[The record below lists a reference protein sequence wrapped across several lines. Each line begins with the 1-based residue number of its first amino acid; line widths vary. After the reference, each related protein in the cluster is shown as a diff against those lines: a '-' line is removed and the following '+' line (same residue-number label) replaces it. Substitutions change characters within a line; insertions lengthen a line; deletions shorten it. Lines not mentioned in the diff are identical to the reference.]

1 MEEKDKIAKLIVA
14 LGKLSSTQPR
24 EFKLIEGLNQSESG
38 VFRAMTQIVAEKP
51 GTELFGLSELNS
63 YLNFT
68 RPNLSQTINK
78 LEDKGYVERVVLK
91 DDRRVTY
98 IRLTE
103 NGLKT
108 VTDGFKEVFLRL
120 EKISKILGEE
130 DTEKLIDLVV
140 RFCDA
145 FEQTREMTKSE
156 K

>member
-1 MEEKDKIAKLIVA
+1 MDHKDKIAKLIVA
-14 LGKLSSTQPR
+14 LGKFSSQPR
-24 EFKLIEGLNQSESG
+24 EFKLIDGLNASESG

-108 VTDGFKEVFLRL
+108 VTDGFNEVFSRL

-130 DTEKLIDLVV
+130 DTEKLIDLVL

-145 FEQTREMTKSE
+145 FEKSRVITE
-156 K
+156 

>member
-1 MEEKDKIAKLIVA
+1 MDNKDKIAKLIFA
-14 LGKLSSTQPR
+14 LGKFSIQPK
-24 EFKLIEGLNQSESG
+24 EFKLIDGLNASERG
-38 VFRAMTQIVAEKP
+38 VFRAMTQIIAEKP

-98 IRLTE
+98 IWLTE

-108 VTDGFKEVFLRL
+108 VTDGFNDLFSRL

-130 DTEKLIDLVV
+130 DTEKLIDLVL

-145 FEQTREMTKSE
+145 YEKTSE
-156 K
+156 VTE

>member
-1 MEEKDKIAKLIVA
+1 MDNKDKIAKLIFA
-14 LGKLSSTQPR
+14 LGKFSIQPK
-24 EFKLIEGLNQSESG
+24 EFKLIDGLNASERG
-38 VFRAMTQIVAEKP
+38 VFRAMTQIIAEKP

-68 RPNLSQTINK
+68 RPNLPQTINK

-108 VTDGFKEVFLRL
+108 VTDGFNDLFSRL

-130 DTEKLIDLVV
+130 DTEKLIDLVL

-145 FEQTREMTKSE
+145 YEKTSE
-156 K
+156 VTE

>member
-1 MEEKDKIAKLIVA
+1 MDNKDKIAKLIFA
-14 LGKLSSTQPR
+14 LGKFSIQPK
-24 EFKLIEGLNQSESG
+24 EFKLIDGLNASERG
-38 VFRAMTQIVAEKP
+38 VFRAMTQIIAEKP

-103 NGLKT
+103 NGLRT
-108 VTDGFKEVFLRL
+108 VTDGFNDLFSRL

-130 DTEKLIDLVV
+130 DTEKLIDLVL

-145 FEQTREMTKSE
+145 YEKTSE
-156 K
+156 VTE

>member
-1 MEEKDKIAKLIVA
+1 MDNKDKIAKLIFA
-14 LGKLSSTQPR
+14 LGKFSIQPK
-24 EFKLIEGLNQSESG
+24 EFKLIDGLNASERG
-38 VFRAMTQIVAEKP
+38 VFRAMTQIIAEKP

-98 IRLTE
+98 IWLTE

-108 VTDGFKEVFLRL
+108 VTDGFNDLFSRL

-130 DTEKLIDLVV
+130 DTEKLIDLVL
-140 RFCDA
+140 RFGDA
-145 FEQTREMTKSE
+145 YEKTSE
-156 K
+156 VTE

>member
-1 MEEKDKIAKLIVA
+1 MDNKDKIAKLIFA
-14 LGKLSSTQPR
+14 LGKFSIQPK
-24 EFKLIEGLNQSESG
+24 EFKLIDGLNASERG
-38 VFRAMTQIVAEKP
+38 VFRAMTQIIAEKP

-108 VTDGFKEVFLRL
+108 VTDGFNDLFSRL

-130 DTEKLIDLVV
+130 DTEKLIDLVL

-145 FEQTREMTKSE
+145 YEKTSE
-156 K
+156 VTE

>member
-1 MEEKDKIAKLIVA
+1 MDNKDKIAKLIFA
-14 LGKLSSTQPR
+14 LGKFSIQPK
-24 EFKLIEGLNQSESG
+24 EFKLIDGLNASESG

-108 VTDGFKEVFLRL
+108 VTDGFNDLFSRL

-130 DTEKLIDLVV
+130 DTEKLIDLVL

-145 FEQTREMTKSE
+145 YE
-156 K
+156 KTSDVTE

>member
-1 MEEKDKIAKLIVA
+1 MDNKDKIAKLIFA
-14 LGKLSSTQPR
+14 LGKFSIKPK
-24 EFKLIEGLNQSESG
+24 EFKLIDGLNASERG
-38 VFRAMTQIVAEKP
+38 VFRAMTQIIAEKP

-108 VTDGFKEVFLRL
+108 VTDGFNDLFSRL

-130 DTEKLIDLVV
+130 DTEKLIDLVL

-145 FEQTREMTKSE
+145 YEKTSE
-156 K
+156 VTE

>member
-1 MEEKDKIAKLIVA
+1 MDNKDKIAKLIFA
-14 LGKLSSTQPR
+14 LGKFSIQPK
-24 EFKLIEGLNQSESG
+24 EFKLIDGLNASEKG
-38 VFRAMTQIVAEKP
+38 VFRAMTQIIAEKP

-108 VTDGFKEVFLRL
+108 VTDGFNDLFSRL

-130 DTEKLIDLVV
+130 DTEKLIDLVL

-145 FEQTREMTKSE
+145 YEKTSE
-156 K
+156 VTE

>member
-1 MEEKDKIAKLIVA
+1 MDNKDKIAKLIFA
-14 LGKLSSTQPR
+14 FGKFSIQPK
-24 EFKLIEGLNQSESG
+24 EFKLIDGLNASEKG
-38 VFRAMTQIVAEKP
+38 VFRAMTQIIAEKP

-108 VTDGFKEVFLRL
+108 VTDGFNDLFSRL

-130 DTEKLIDLVV
+130 DTEKLIDLVL

-145 FEQTREMTKSE
+145 YEKTSE
-156 K
+156 VTE

>member
-1 MEEKDKIAKLIVA
+1 MDNKDKIAKLIFA
-14 LGKLSSTQPR
+14 LGKFSIQPK
-24 EFKLIEGLNQSESG
+24 EFKLIDGLNASEKG
-38 VFRAMTQIVAEKP
+38 VFRAMTQIIAEKP

-108 VTDGFKEVFLRL
+108 VTDGFNDLFSRL

-130 DTEKLIDLVV
+130 DTEKLIDLVL

-145 FEQTREMTKSE
+145 YE
-156 K
+156 KTSDVTE

>member
-1 MEEKDKIAKLIVA
+1 MDNKDKIAKLIFA
-14 LGKLSSTQPR
+14 LGKFSIQPK
-24 EFKLIEGLNQSESG
+24 EFKLIDGLNASESG

-51 GTELFGLSELNS
+51 GTDLFGLSELNS

-108 VTDGFKEVFLRL
+108 VTDGFNDLFSRL

-130 DTEKLIDLVV
+130 DTEKLIDLVL

-145 FEQTREMTKSE
+145 YE
-156 K
+156 KTSDVTE

>member
-1 MEEKDKIAKLIVA
+1 MDNKDKIAKLIFA
-14 LGKLSSTQPR
+14 LGKFSIQPK
-24 EFKLIEGLNQSESG
+24 EFKLIDGLNASERG
-38 VFRAMTQIVAEKP
+38 VFRAMTQIIAEKP

-91 DDRRVTY
+91 DDRRITY

-108 VTDGFKEVFLRL
+108 VTDGFNDLFSRL

-130 DTEKLIDLVV
+130 DTEKLIDLVL

-145 FEQTREMTKSE
+145 YEKTSE
-156 K
+156 VTE

>member
-1 MEEKDKIAKLIVA
+1 MDNKDKIAKLIFA
-14 LGKLSSTQPR
+14 LGKFSIQPK
-24 EFKLIEGLNQSESG
+24 EFKLIDGLNASESG

-108 VTDGFKEVFLRL
+108 VTDGFNDLFSRL
-120 EKISKILGEE
+120 EKLSKILGEE
-130 DTEKLIDLVV
+130 DTEKLIDLVL

-145 FEQTREMTKSE
+145 YEKTSE
-156 K
+156 VTE

>member
-1 MEEKDKIAKLIVA
+1 MDNKDKIAKLIFA
-14 LGKLSSTQPR
+14 LGKFSIQPK
-24 EFKLIEGLNQSESG
+24 EFKLIDGLNASERG
-38 VFRAMTQIVAEKP
+38 VFRAMTQIIAEKP

-108 VTDGFKEVFLRL
+108 VTDGFNDLFSRL

-130 DTEKLIDLVV
+130 DTEKLIDLVL
-140 RFCDA
+140 RLCDA
-145 FEQTREMTKSE
+145 YEKTSE
-156 K
+156 VTE

>member
-1 MEEKDKIAKLIVA
+1 MDNKDKIAKLIFA
-14 LGKLSSTQPR
+14 LGKFSIQPK
-24 EFKLIEGLNQSESG
+24 EFKLIDGLNASERG
-38 VFRAMTQIVAEKP
+38 VFRAMTQIIAEKP

-108 VTDGFKEVFLRL
+108 VTDGFNDLFSSL

-130 DTEKLIDLVV
+130 DTEKLIDLVL

-145 FEQTREMTKSE
+145 YEKTSE
-156 K
+156 VTE

>member
-1 MEEKDKIAKLIVA
+1 MDDKEKVVKMLIA
-14 LGKLSSTQPR
+14 LGKFSIQPR
-24 EFKLIEGLNQSESG
+24 EFKLIDGLNASESG
-38 VFRAMTQIVAEKP
+38 VFRAMTQIVAAKP
-51 GTELFGLSELNS
+51 GTELFGLSELNG

-108 VTDGFKEVFLRL
+108 VTDGFDEIYTRL

-130 DTEKLIDLVV
+130 DTEKLVDLVL

-145 FEQTREMTKSE
+145 FEKSRELPE
-156 K
+156 

>member
-1 MEEKDKIAKLIVA
+1 MDNKDKIAKLIVA
-14 LGKLSSTQPR
+14 LGKFSIQPK
-24 EFKLIEGLNQSESG
+24 EFKLIDGLNASESG

-108 VTDGFKEVFLRL
+108 VTDGFNEVFSRL

-130 DTEKLIDLVV
+130 DTEKLIDLVL

-145 FEQTREMTKSE
+145 FEKSREMTE
-156 K
+156 

>member
-1 MEEKDKIAKLIVA
+1 MDNKDKIAKLIFA
-14 LGKLSSTQPR
+14 LGKFSIQTK
-24 EFKLIEGLNQSESG
+24 EFKLIDGLNASEKG
-38 VFRAMTQIVAEKP
+38 VLRAMTQIIAEKP

-108 VTDGFKEVFLRL
+108 VTDGFNDLFSRL

-130 DTEKLIDLVV
+130 DTEKLIDLVL

-145 FEQTREMTKSE
+145 YE
-156 K
+156 KTSDVTE

>member
-1 MEEKDKIAKLIVA
+1 MDNKDKIAKLIFA
-14 LGKLSSTQPR
+14 LGKFSIQPK
-24 EFKLIEGLNQSESG
+24 ELKLIDGLNASESG

-78 LEDKGYVERVVLK
+78 LEDKGYVERVVLT

-108 VTDGFKEVFLRL
+108 VTDGFNDLFSRL

-130 DTEKLIDLVV
+130 DTEKLIDLVL

-145 FEQTREMTKSE
+145 YEKTSE
-156 K
+156 VTE

>member
-1 MEEKDKIAKLIVA
+1 MDNKDKIAKLIFA
-14 LGKLSSTQPR
+14 LGKFSIQPK
-24 EFKLIEGLNQSESG
+24 EFKLIDGLNASESG
-38 VFRAMTQIVAEKP
+38 VFRAMTQIIAEKP

-108 VTDGFKEVFLRL
+108 VTDGFNDLFSRL

-130 DTEKLIDLVV
+130 DTEKLIDLVL

-145 FEQTREMTKSE
+145 YEKTSE
-156 K
+156 VTE

>member
-1 MEEKDKIAKLIVA
+1 MDNKDKIAKLIFA
-14 LGKLSSTQPR
+14 LGKFSIQPK
-24 EFKLIEGLNQSESG
+24 EFKLIDGLNASERG
-38 VFRAMTQIVAEKP
+38 VFRAMTQIIAEKP

-108 VTDGFKEVFLRL
+108 ITDGFNDLFSRL

-130 DTEKLIDLVV
+130 DTEKLIDLVL

-145 FEQTREMTKSE
+145 YEKTSE
-156 K
+156 VTE

>member
-1 MEEKDKIAKLIVA
+1 
-14 LGKLSSTQPR
+14 
-24 EFKLIEGLNQSESG
+24 
-38 VFRAMTQIVAEKP
+38 MTQIIAEKP

-108 VTDGFKEVFLRL
+108 VTDGFNDLFSRL

-130 DTEKLIDLVV
+130 DTEKLIDLVL

-145 FEQTREMTKSE
+145 YEKTSE
-156 K
+156 VTE

>member
-1 MEEKDKIAKLIVA
+1 MDNKDKIAKLIFA
-14 LGKLSSTQPR
+14 LGKFSIQPK
-24 EFKLIEGLNQSESG
+24 EFKLIDGLNASERG
-38 VFRAMTQIVAEKP
+38 VFRAMTQIIAEKP
-51 GTELFGLSELNS
+51 GTDLFGLSELNS

-108 VTDGFKEVFLRL
+108 VTDGFNDLFSRL

-130 DTEKLIDLVV
+130 DTEKLIDLVL

-145 FEQTREMTKSE
+145 YEKTSE
-156 K
+156 VTE

>member
-1 MEEKDKIAKLIVA
+1 MDNKDKIAKLIFA
-14 LGKLSSTQPR
+14 LGKFSIQPK
-24 EFKLIEGLNQSESG
+24 EFKLIDGLNASERG
-38 VFRAMTQIVAEKP
+38 VFRAMTQIIAEKP
-51 GTELFGLSELNS
+51 GTDLFGLSELNS

-108 VTDGFKEVFLRL
+108 VTDGFNDLFSRL
-120 EKISKILGEE
+120 EKILKILGEE
-130 DTEKLIDLVV
+130 DTEKLIDLVL

-145 FEQTREMTKSE
+145 YEKTSE
-156 K
+156 VTE

>member
-1 MEEKDKIAKLIVA
+1 MDNKDKIAKLIFA
-14 LGKLSSTQPR
+14 LGKFSIQPK
-24 EFKLIEGLNQSESG
+24 EFKLIDGLNASERG
-38 VFRAMTQIVAEKP
+38 VFRAMTQIIAEKP
-51 GTELFGLSELNS
+51 GTELFGLSKLNS

-108 VTDGFKEVFLRL
+108 VTDGFNDLFSRL

-130 DTEKLIDLVV
+130 DTEKLIDLVL

-145 FEQTREMTKSE
+145 YEKTSE
-156 K
+156 VTE

>member
-1 MEEKDKIAKLIVA
+1 MDNKDKIAKLIFA
-14 LGKLSSTQPR
+14 LGKFSIQPK
-24 EFKLIEGLNQSESG
+24 EFKLIDGLNASERG
-38 VFRAMTQIVAEKP
+38 VFRAMTQIIAEKP

-108 VTDGFKEVFLRL
+108 VTDGFNDLFSRL
-120 EKISKILGEE
+120 EKILKILGEE
-130 DTEKLIDLVV
+130 DTEKLIDLVL

-145 FEQTREMTKSE
+145 YEKTSE
-156 K
+156 VTE